1 MMTSTTFNI
10 TEYSSYLASCTAFL
24 TIGLILLTFN
34 AHRYTSLTEYRYP
47 KFCVGLTAVII
58 GLAELCTAFLLAN
71 GIDYDVATTFINPLI
86 YFIQTYFTTSAI
98 LSMTGASQHKTDIK
112 NLLTL
117 PVAAIAIVYLICY
130 LLWKDSDLNI
140 GAYELFT
147 NTSTAVMTTLFFLVT
162 VGTCSGTYLYIIYK
176 EMRRVKDGIGNRDIK
191 EPALS
196 ARNIKI
202 NTQVIITYLLVLGAI
217 IIYEGV
223 MAKHFNKGANIV
235 LLWVNT
241 ILFVSNGV
249 IILNVSHRFLKSP
262 AINEAAN
269 DGETELRHSQI
280 SLKQIE
286 DLLIRNNNIK
296 NSANATSDSTEINN
310 SQNIDE
316 GLHDTE
322 ETLPNIEERVT
333 SWKRQKTK
341 PYCQE
346 GLTLR
351 DAAREMDLDP
361 RLLSSFV
368 NTMYKMNFNAWINT
382 MRINEAKRLMRSQP
396 SMTMVEIA
404 SRTGFTD
411 SSAMSKIFKKQ
422 EGITP
427 SQYRQDSI
435 N

>member
-1 MMTSTTFNI
+1 MVTSTTFNI

-24 TIGLILLTFN
+24 TTGIILLTFN

-47 KFCVGLTAVII
+47 KFCVGITAITI
-58 GLAELCTAFLLAN
+58 GLAELCTAFLLAS
-71 GIDYDVATTFINPLI
+71 GIDYDVTTTFINPLI
-86 YFIQTYFTTSAI
+86 YFTQTYFTTSAI
-98 LSMTGASQHKTDIK
+98 LSMTGASQRKTDIK
-112 NLLTL
+112 NMLTL
-117 PVAAIAIVYLICY
+117 PVAAIVIVYLVCY

-147 NTSTAVMTTLFFLVT
+147 NTKTAVMMTLFFLTT
-162 VGTCSGTYLYIIYK
+162 VSACSGTYIYIIYK
-176 EMRRVKDGIGNRDIK
+176 EMRRVKADNRDQKPTSRSI
-191 EPALS
+191 
-196 ARNIKI
+196 NIKI
-202 NTQVIITYLLVLGAI
+202 NTQVIITYLLALGAM

-223 MAKHFNKGANIV
+223 MAKHLSHGANIV
-235 LLWVNT
+235 FIWINT
-241 ILFVSNGV
+241 VLFVSNGV
-249 IILNVSHRFLKSP
+249 IILNVSHRFMKSP
-262 AINEAAN
+262 DGNENAN
-269 DGETELRHSQI
+269 DGETELRHSKI

-286 DLLIRNNNIK
+286 DLLIGNNSIG
-296 NSANATSDSTEINN
+296 NSANTTSYSTENIN
-310 SQNIDE
+310 SQNTDE
-316 GLHDTE
+316 GLHDTKQ
-322 ETLPNIEERVT
+322 TLPNIEERVT
-333 SWKRQKTK
+333 AWKNLKSR

-351 DAAREMDLDP
+351 DAAREMSLDP

-368 NTMYKMNFNAWINT
+368 NSMYKMNFNAWINT
-382 MRINEAKRLMRSQP
+382 LRINEAKRLMRSQP

-427 SQYRQDSI
+427 SQYRQDFM